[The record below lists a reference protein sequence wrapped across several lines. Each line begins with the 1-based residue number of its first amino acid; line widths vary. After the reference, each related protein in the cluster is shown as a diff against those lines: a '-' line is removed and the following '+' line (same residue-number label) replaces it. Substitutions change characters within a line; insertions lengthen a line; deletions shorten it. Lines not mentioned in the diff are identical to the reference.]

1 MTERKADYFFSR
13 LSDFAR
19 VLDKAEAAEVIARA
33 LVEML
38 AKGER
43 MRVLGIL
50 DREIE
55 QAEANSDDK
64 TVMTLRRVRHLV
76 TESNLSQ
83 D

>member
-1 MTERKADYFFSR
+1 MTERKADYFVSR
-13 LSDFAR
+13 LSGFGR